1 MQQSTL
7 IEGWHTDPF
16 GLHDARWLSAGEPTK
31 LVRDGSIE
39 FYEPVPEV
47 DATVIPQPITTEL
60 RIADGEDLNRC
71 DRRHRSQRD
80 AMGRA
85 AASILLHTSG

>member
-31 LVRDGSIE
+31 LVRDGSTE
-39 FYEPVPEV
+39 FYEAVPQTEATLVPRPIAARREV
-47 DATVIPQPITTEL
+47 
-60 RIADGEDLNRC
+60 ADGADLNRC